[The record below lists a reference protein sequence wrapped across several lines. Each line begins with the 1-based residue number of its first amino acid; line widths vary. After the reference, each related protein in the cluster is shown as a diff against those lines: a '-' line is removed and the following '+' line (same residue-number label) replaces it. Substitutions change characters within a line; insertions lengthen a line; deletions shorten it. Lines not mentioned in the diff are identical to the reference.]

1 MNEFLR
7 NFIMQGIRNMIFNK
21 LELYKVYQ
29 YAVGKYEK
37 GVLLENDLKEIQNA
51 YVSEIAETNAI
62 IEKTS

>member
-29 YAVGKYEK
+29 YAVGWYEK